1 MVLKFKLNEKSKI
14 TVIKT
19 WAVAV
24 FRYRTGI
31 LKWKEHELKDVDR
44 KSRKT
49 ISDVD
54 RLYIKK
60 KERRQRSDECRMLL
74 QRRRK

>member
-19 WAVAV
+19 WTVAV

-74 QRRRK
+74 